1 MGGKG
6 KVLLVEDETKIARV
20 LELELRHEGY
30 DVTLA
35 KTGPDGLEQARLA
48 VWDIVLLDIMLPG
61 MTGLDVLKQLRQ
73 SGVKVPVIL
82 LTARDA
88 VHDKVAGLD
97 LGANDYVTKP
107 FAIEELMARIRGLIR
122 TFRAQPAGVEE
133 DKMLRVDDLELNE
146 KSRAVKRGGQTIDLT
161 PREYELLH
169 FFMKHPGAVLSREQI
184 LSDVWGYDFAGDT
197 NLVDV
202 YVRYLRQK
210 IDEGFKLKLLQ
221 TSRGVGYYLKD
232 AAAEEKPL

>member
-1 MGGKG
+1 MSG
-6 KVLLVEDETKIARV
+6 KVLLVEDERKIARV
-20 LELELRHEGY
+20 LELELRHEQY

-35 KTGPDGLEQARLA
+35 TTGPEGLKLALDGG
-48 VWDIVLLDIMLPG
+48 WDIILLNIMLPG
-61 MTGLDVLKQLRQ
+61 LTGLEVLERIRESNKT
-73 SGVKVPVIL
+73 VPILL
-82 LTARDA
+82 LTARDT
-88 VHDKVAGLD
+88 VPDKVSGLD

-122 TFRAQPAGVEE
+122 TTRQRQDGGE
-133 DKMLRVDDLELNE
+133 RVYRVADLELDE
-146 KSRAVKRGGQTIDLT
+146 KARSVQRAGEPIELT
-161 PREYELLH
+161 PREYELLLY
-169 FFMKHPGAVLSREQI
+169 FMKHAGTVLSREQI

-210 IDEGFKLKLLQ
+210 IDEGAKTKLIQ

-232 AAAEEKPL
+232 AAADDKPS